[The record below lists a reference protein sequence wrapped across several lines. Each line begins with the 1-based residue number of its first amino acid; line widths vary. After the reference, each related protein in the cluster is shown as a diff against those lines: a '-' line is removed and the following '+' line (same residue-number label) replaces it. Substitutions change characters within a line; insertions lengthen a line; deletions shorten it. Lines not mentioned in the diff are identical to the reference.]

1 MQNDIFTLWGGG
13 NMFEESILLTCAK
26 LAHYMKYKSKEAVQT
41 MGFSDGREIG
51 LLMIV
56 AEKQVS
62 QIEIAEMVDTDKNT
76 VRFFVDRLESLE
88 LVKRQKNPNN
98 RKENLIILTEKG
110 KQKVDEILMMMLEN
124 ERKLLYMYSDA
135 EIKELSRLLAKFYKS
150 MEESCR
156 CK

>member
-1 MQNDIFTLWGGG
+1 
-13 NMFEESILLTCAK
+13 MFEESILLTCAK

>member
-1 MQNDIFTLWGGG
+1 
-13 NMFEESILLTCAK
+13 MFEESILLTCAK
-26 LAHYMKYKSKEAVQT
+26 LAHYMKCKSKEVVQMT
-41 MGFSDGREIG
+41 GFSDGREIG

-62 QIEIAEMVDTDKNT
+62 QIKIAEMVDTDKNT
-76 VRFFVDRLESLE
+76 VRFFVDRLESLG

-98 RKENLIILTEKG
+98 RKENLIILTEQG
-110 KQKVDEILMMMLEN
+110 KQKVDEILLMMLEN

-150 MEESCR
+150 MEESCK

>member
-1 MQNDIFTLWGGG
+1 
-13 NMFEESILLTCAK
+13 MFEESILLTCAK

-88 LVKRQKNPNN
+88 LVKRQKTQIIA
-98 RKENLIILTEKG
+98 RKILSFL
-110 KQKVDEILMMMLEN
+110 QKRASRRLMRFL
-124 ERKLLYMYSDA
+124 
-135 EIKELSRLLAKFYKS
+135 
-150 MEESCR
+150 
-156 CK
+156 